1 MMCGGIRACSSL
13 CRQICTV
20 TVDVVNMFPQTL
32 EDLSEE
38 HVTIHLIGAY
48 ICLFWMQP
56 AAGYQL
62 LEGLKQGGSVDLLE
76 G

>member
-20 TVDVVNMFPQTL
+20 TVDVVNWFPQTL

-48 ICLFWMQP
+48 ICVVW
-56 AAGYQL
+56 
-62 LEGLKQGGSVDLLE
+62 K
-76 G
+76 